1 MLYCHL
7 LSSIQLFRGVQGLLR
22 QNSEKRENSTEVLQ
36 TIKTNIEER
45 GYAYISGP
53 TMKLLLKE
61 HDATEDDL
69 GMLIKLSGL
78 RNLLKKLL
86 PQALM
91 ESGYIH
97 ERVPKD
103 QQPGMK
109 LNYLFNIKDL
119 K

>member
-1 MLYCHL
+1 
-7 LSSIQLFRGVQGLLR
+7 LFRGVQGLLR

-86 PQALM
+86 PLALM

>member
-1 MLYCHL
+1 M
-7 LSSIQLFRGVQGLLR
+7 FRGVQGLLR
-22 QNSEKRENSTEVLQ
+22 QNSEKNENSSEILQ
-36 TIKTNIEER
+36 TIKTKIEER

-61 HDATEDDL
+61 HGATEDDL

-86 PQALM
+86 PVARM
-91 ESGYIH
+91 ESGSIH
-97 ERVPKD
+97 EKLPQD
-103 QQPGMK
+103 QQPGIK
-109 LNYLFNIKDL
+109 LNYLSINLKDL